1 MFTNLT
7 HSALARYS
15 VGSSTRN
22 NQENSTEKGGKV
34 IEFIATITAI
44 WLTILK
50 TREHFTKYP
59 LKKKNPPEIEK

>member
-1 MFTNLT
+1 M
-7 HSALARYS
+7 
-15 VGSSTRN
+15 
-22 NQENSTEKGGKV
+22 